1 MSPPVTH
8 EDSPN
13 RLTQIKNFLAGN
25 KPPKEEINCT
35 FLYNLIVGLESRIK
49 NLERAHTQEIE
60 DLKMKHASDIAS
72 LKLEMVP
79 SQPPQEKNKK
89 EVEDWLVHTKREF
102 PLFSDGLRAAESKLE
117 TVELRL
123 QQLEQTPPDTDQ
135 VAAAVNNVQANQVGV
150 INLVAMDQ
158 EVKSV
163 RTELNAVNN
172 RAKQRR
178 RRAHLEGDQRDQY
191 SRREI
196 LRVTGV
202 PYMQGENTSQIMVGI
217 ACELG
222 VCITEADISVSHR
235 SGRRGGRDPR
245 PILCKFVRRDVKNK
259 ILANKKFARNIKFDP
274 YGNPVRI
281 FVDEDLTRM
290 RANVAKK
297 LRQDKVPHYTRDGKF
312 FIATNPSSDT
322 EYNMYD
328 SPEDWEKLPW
338 IESVMI
344 DVGVFPRD

>member
-1 MSPPVTH
+1 MPQCPPLLEAGEDILRRARGPCTPRRQVPADLPHKGTH
-8 EDSPN
+8 QANTRD
-13 RLTQIKNFLAGN
+13 RLGRRMAHLDQTALGDQADLVDPG
-25 KPPKEEINCT
+25 ET
-35 FLYNLIVGLESRIK
+35 RGLV
-49 NLERAHTQEIE
+49 E
-60 DLKMKHASDIAS
+60 DLG
-72 LKLEMVP
+72 ETQVVP
-79 SQPPQEKNKK
+79 
-89 EVEDWLVHTKREF
+89 
-102 PLFSDGLRAAESKLE
+102 
-117 TVELRL
+117 
-123 QQLEQTPPDTDQ
+123 DQ
-135 VAAAVNNVQANQVGV
+135 VDPA
-150 INLVAMDQ
+150 VAMDQ

-163 RTELNAVNN
+163 RSELNAVNH

-202 PYMQGENTSQIMVGI
+202 PYRQGENTSQIMVGI

-222 VCITEADISVSHR
+222 VCITETDISVSHR

-245 PILCKFVRRDVKNK
+245 PILCKFVRWDVKNK
-259 ILANKKFARNIKFDP
+259 ILANKKFAGNIKFDP

-281 FVDEDLTRM
+281 FLDEDLTRM

-312 FIATNPSSDT
+312 FIATNPSSDS
-322 EYNMYD
+322 EYTVFD
-328 SPEDWEKLPW
+328 SLEDWEKLPW

>member
-1 MSPPVTH
+1 M
-8 EDSPN
+8 
-13 RLTQIKNFLAGN
+13 
-25 KPPKEEINCT
+25 
-35 FLYNLIVGLESRIK
+35 
-49 NLERAHTQEIE
+49 
-60 DLKMKHASDIAS
+60 
-72 LKLEMVP
+72 
-79 SQPPQEKNKK
+79 
-89 EVEDWLVHTKREF
+89 
-102 PLFSDGLRAAESKLE
+102 E
-117 TVELRL
+117 TVDKRL
-123 QQLEQTPPDTDQ
+123 KQLEQKPPDTDQ
-135 VAAAVNNVQANQVGV
+135 AAAAVNNVQANQVGV

-281 FVDEDLTRM
+281 FVDEDFRRM
-290 RANVAKK
+290 RANVTRK
-297 LRQDKVPHYTRDGKF
+297 LRQDKHR
-312 FIATNPSSDT
+312 S
-322 EYNMYD
+322 
-328 SPEDWEKLPW
+328 
-338 IESVMI
+338 
-344 DVGVFPRD
+344 